1 MYFKWN
7 DVMESNVNEN
17 PWDLTSDSFIQHH
30 IFNSEDVIIVYI
42 KNICLCY
49 LVAGPRIPNE
59 WDWFI

>member
-1 MYFKWN
+1 
-7 DVMESNVNEN
+7 MESNVNEN
-17 PWDLTSDSFIQHH
+17 PLDLTSDSFIHH

-42 KNICLCY
+42 KIFVSVN